1 MMQINPISNK
11 PHIFPFKA
19 KKNRML
25 LSCSLIFFFLL
36 ASHPDYPPSLS
47 ELMLNQAVQHIGK
60 PYLDHPLD
68 AKREESLVTR
78 MDSFDC
84 VTFIEDVL
92 SKSLGAFVGHPDM
105 SDSFLL
111 TLRYREGRIAGYES
125 RIHYISEWLMQAE
138 KNGYGKNISELL
150 QGKTRQKKINFMSE
164 HLSMYPKLHSK
175 KILDAIRNSEA
186 NLSKM
191 PVTYI
196 PKPMVK
202 NIENQL
208 LPGDI
213 LAFTTN
219 VPGLDIIHTAII
231 FKVNSHAQMIHASS
245 KNKKIE
251 VSELSVHRWMDE
263 NKNCD
268 GLIVFRPEC
277 RLSM

>member
-1 MMQINPISNK
+1 MMQINPISNN
-11 PHIFPFKA
+11 PHIFPSKA
-19 KKNRML
+19 NKNLML
-25 LSCSLIFFFLL
+25 LSCSIIFFFLH
-36 ASHPDYPPSLS
+36 ASQHDYPPSLS
-47 ELMLNQAVQHIGK
+47 ELMLKQAVQHIGK
-60 PYLDHPLD
+60 PYLANPLD

-84 VTFIEDVL
+84 VTFIEDIL
-92 SKSLGAFVGHPDM
+92 SKSLGAFVGHPDV

-111 TLRYREGRIAGYES
+111 TLRYREGRIEGYES

-202 NIENQL
+202 NIEDQL

-268 GLIVFRPEC
+268 GLIVFRPEG

>member
-111 TLRYREGRIAGYES
+111 TLRYREGRIEGYES

-268 GLIVFRPEC
+268 GLIVFRPEG